1 MAVDSD
7 QDQAQ
12 LSVDGQAIQQLKTTL
27 SGVPEIRQERVNA
40 LRQAVS
46 SGNDQISDQQLSNA
60 IASELLAGQI
70 SLS

>member
-1 MAVDSD
+1 VAVDSD

-12 LSVDGQAIQQLKTTL
+12 LSVDGQAIQQLKATL

-46 SGNDQISDQQLSNA
+46 GGNYQISDQQLSDA
-60 IASELLAGQI
+60 IASDLLAGQI
-70 SLS
+70 GST